1 MKLLEF
7 VNRLVENILA
17 DVERFVEI
25 AANADEE

>member
-1 MKLLEF
+1 MLEF
-7 VNRLVENILA
+7 VNRLVESILA